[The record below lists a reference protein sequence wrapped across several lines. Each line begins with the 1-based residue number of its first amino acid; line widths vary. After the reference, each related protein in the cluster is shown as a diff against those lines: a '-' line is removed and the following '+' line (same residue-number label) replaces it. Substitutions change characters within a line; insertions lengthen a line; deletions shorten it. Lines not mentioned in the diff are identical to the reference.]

1 MVAAVPHWCFVGGS
15 FLPPMTAPRDYRAT
29 WDQLAANEESA
40 LRHVAGYTDE
50 ARIRYEA
57 ERTVGLL
64 RDTIGIRPDDT
75 MLEIGCGVGRVGR
88 ALAPLVKQ
96 WIGCDVSANMLKF
109 AAQRLADVSNV
120 ELFSVSGTDLHPLP
134 DNHVDA
140 VYCTVVF
147 MHLEEW
153 DRYAYACE
161 AYRVLKP
168 GGRFYCDNANLDS
181 DEGWQVFL
189 ASAKF
194 PPGQRPLHLS
204 RCSTLPEL
212 AVYLRRAGFTD
223 VQTGTSGVWAKA
235 WGLKVQVPGNSSS

>member
-1 MVAAVPHWCFVGGS
+1 
-15 FLPPMTAPRDYRAT
+15 MTAPSRDYRET
-29 WDQLAANEESA
+29 WNQLSQTEEAA
-40 LRHVAGYTDE
+40 LIHVAGYTDE
-50 ARIRYEA
+50 ARIRFEA
-57 ERTVGLL
+57 GRTLGLL
-64 RDTIGIRPDDT
+64 RGTIGIRPDDT

-88 ALAPLVKQ
+88 ELAPITKH
-96 WIGCDVSANMLKF
+96 WIGCDVADNMLKF
-109 AAQRLADVSNV
+109 AAKRLADLPNI
-120 ELFSVSGTDLHPLP
+120 ELVAISGNDLRPIP

-153 DRYAYACE
+153 DRYAYVCE
-161 AYRVLKP
+161 ALRVLKP

-204 RCSTLPEL
+204 RCSTLAEL
-212 AVYLRRAGFTD
+212 SVYLRRAGFRD
-223 VQTGTSGVWAKA
+223 VQTGVSGVWAKA
-235 WGLKVQVPGNSSS
+235 WGVK